1 MSQTDRTQDEKWM
14 SRALDLALKG
24 MGHVSP
30 NPMVGAVIVKD
41 GQVIGEGYHEHFGG
55 LHAERN
61 ALADCRR
68 RGNDPEGADLY
79 VTLEP
84 CCHYGKTPPCT
95 EAVIENK
102 IGRVIYGMTDPNP
115 LVAGKGLDIL
125 RNAGIKVDG
134 PVLEDRCRETN
145 RIFIHFITTKLPYII
160 VKYAMTADG
169 KIATAAGDSKW
180 ITCEKAR
187 MKSHG
192 VRKLVSAIMAGVGT
206 VLADDPMLTCRTDEN
221 VNPVRVICDSNLRT
235 PSDSQIVRTA
245 KDVDTIIAYG
255 ASGSVTMSSR
265 AEELK
270 AAGVRLLEIPRGD
283 DDRLDMETLIRRL
296 GEEGIDSILVEG
308 GSEINFSVCR
318 TGLVSE
324 VQAYIA
330 PKIVGGADAKSPVG
344 GEGFGRLSDCLMLGR
359 PVKMEMAGDD
369 VLLVYRP
376 GKE

>member
-1 MSQTDRTQDEKWM
+1 MSKTDMTQDEKWM
-14 SRALDLALKG
+14 SRALSLAVKG

-30 NPMVGAVIVKD
+30 NPMVGAVIVKN
-41 GQVIGEGYHEHFGG
+41 GQVIGEGYHEHIGE

-68 RGNDPEGADLY
+68 RGNDPEGADIY

-95 EAVIENK
+95 EALIENK

-125 RNAGIKVDG
+125 RNAGIRVDG
-134 PVLEDRCRETN
+134 PVLEEKCRETN
-145 RIFIHFITTKLPYII
+145 RIFVHYIKTGLPYVI

-169 KIATAAGDSKW
+169 KIATVTGDSKW
-180 ITCEKAR
+180 ITCEESRKR
-187 MKSHG
+187 SHG

-206 VLADDPMLTCRTDEN
+206 VLADDPMLNCRTDEG
-221 VNPVRVICDSNLRT
+221 VDPVRVICDSNLRT
-235 PSDSQIVRTA
+235 PVDSQIVRTA
-245 KDVDTIIAYG
+245 RETDTIIAYG
-255 ASGSVTMSSR
+255 ASGDISLSSR
-265 AEELK
+265 ADELK
-270 AAGVRLLEIPRGD
+270 SAGVRLWEIPRGE
-283 DDRLDMETLIRRL
+283 DDRLDVETLIRKL

-308 GSEINFSVCR
+308 GSEMHFSVCN
-318 TGLVSE
+318 TGFVSE

-330 PKIVGGADAKSPVG
+330 PKIAGGRDAKPPVG
-344 GEGFGRLSDCLMLGR
+344 GEGFRKLSDCLELGR
-359 PVKMEMAGDD
+359 PAKIELIGDD
-369 VLLVYRP
+369 VLLVYRL